1 MLGLGSQSQSKMM
14 TYAAASAG
22 VAPSVSG
29 QLQPGK
35 VIDGF
40 MDTVFRFDPF
50 STLKNVAAIFGASAI
65 SDVKKAPDGKNFFDY
80 PVTTIDGK
88 SYKNIGELLKGKKA
102 TLVVNVASK

>member
-1 MLGLGSQSQSKMM
+1 
-14 TYAAASAG
+14 
-22 VAPSVSG
+22 
-29 QLQPGK
+29 
-35 VIDGF
+35 